1 MMRGMMIMTA
11 DKEKR
16 ICPFT
21 LNNSKWMGGHGC
33 LEEKCMAWQPPHEE
47 KHPPGNGND
56 YIKDWPG
63 CCRLIE

>member
-1 MMRGMMIMTA
+1 MT
-11 DKEKR
+11 DEKW
-16 ICPFT
+16 CPFT
-21 LNNSKWMGGHGC
+21 LGNNIPSYC

-63 CCRLIE
+63 YCRLIE